1 MVKLFNAYFPARTVL
16 LAASEALLMALAMVA
31 SVYARFGTDSPLVL
45 MYESG
50 LLKIAVVAVVCLICM
65 YYYDLY
71 DSLLLLNS
79 REVVTRLF
87 QVLGTACLVLAVL
100 YYLYPALQLSLG
112 VFLSGLALIG
122 ILILVWRRLFHAL
135 THVAGF
141 AERILLVGDSPFAA
155 SVASMVEKKP
165 ELGVRLVG
173 YVATQPNGNPN
184 MNGLRRLGGMDRLQE
199 LVDRERVTRILVT
212 MADRRGQLPVDALL
226 ELKTHGV
233 QVEDGSDFYE
243 MVTGKV
249 PLDSLRPSWLLF
261 SSGFR
266 ISKGLMFFKRV
277 FSMLLAGLI
286 LLVTLPVMALIA
298 LAIWL
303 DSGSPILFR
312 QKRVGK
318 DGRIFTLFKFRSM
331 KDGEEFKPAEK
342 DDDRLTRVGG
352 WIRKFRVDEVPQIYN
367 ILRGDMHFVGPR
379 PFALEEE
386 HDLAERIPYYRQRWA
401 VRPGATGWAQ
411 IQRGYCA
418 TLEDNMDKLAY
429 DLFYIKNMS
438 VGLDL
443 LIVLQTLKIL
453 LLGRGAR

>member
-1 MVKLFNAYFPARTVL
+1 MVKLFNAYFPVRTVL
-16 LAASEALLMALAMVA
+16 LALTEACLITLALVG
-31 SVYARFGTDSPLVL
+31 SIYARFGADSSLVL

-50 LLKIAVVAVVCLICM
+50 FFKIGIVAAVCLICM

-71 DSLLLLNS
+71 DSMLLTNP
-79 REVVTRLF
+79 REVITRLI
-87 QVLGTACLVLAVL
+87 QVLGTTSLVLAVL
-100 YYLYPALQLSLG
+100 YYLYPAVQLSLG
-112 VFLSGLALIG
+112 VFLTGIAFVG
-122 ILILVWRRLFHAL
+122 ILILLWRRLFFVL
-135 THVAGF
+135 SHVTGF
-141 AERILLVGDSPFAA
+141 AERVLLVGDGSLVGALA
-155 SVASMVEKKP
+155 SLVEKKP

-173 YVATQPNGNPN
+173 YVANPPTAAGT
-184 MNGLRRLGGMDRLQE
+184 NGLLRLGRLTDLNQVVYKE
-199 LVDRERVTRILVT
+199 SITRILVT
-212 MADRRGQLPVDALL
+212 MTDRRGKLPVDDLL
-226 ELKTHGV
+226 NLKTRGV

-243 MVTGKV
+243 MITGKV

-261 SSGFR
+261 SQGFR
-266 ISKGLMFFKRV
+266 LSKGSLFFKRT
-277 FSMLLAGLI
+277 FSIVLGSMA
-286 LLVTLPVMALIA
+286 LLVLLPVMAVIA

-303 DSGSPILFR
+303 DSGGPVLFR

-331 KDGEEFKPAEK
+331 KNGEDFKPAEE
-342 DDDRLTRVGG
+342 DDERLTRVGR
-352 WIRKFRVDEVPQIYN
+352 WIRRCRVDELPQLYN

-386 HDLAERIPYYRQRWA
+386 HELAEKIPFYRQRWA

-418 TLEDNMDKLAY
+418 TLEDNVDKLAY

-443 LIVLQTLKIL
+443 LVILQTLKIL